1 MRLNSQ
7 HPTPNSQHPR
17 RKRSSIGRWA
27 LDVGRWTFRTNA
39 LALCTALVALPLA
52 SPAVT
57 DSFRSDCE
65 ALTRHPH
72 RLSGTEEGA
81 AAAAYMAE
89 RLEAIGVEQVVV
101 QPFSVAQTA
110 PRRCE
115 IHLEISDRTLPLLP
129 VRPNDIIPPT
139 TPPEGVSGPLVV
151 LESGCIDEFKATEVR
166 GAIVVMNYNCGAG
179 WMRAFRFGARAVV
192 FVRSGTCNA
201 EHAHYVE
208 VPANLP
214 RFYYDGSPADLPAGA
229 RATIHSEVPWQGG
242 TGRNVFG
249 FIRGSDPRFD
259 QDQEEMII
267 VAAALDS
274 FGEIPHLSPGAR
286 GGANCA
292 ALLKLADRFVQSRPR
307 RHVLIAAFDN
317 QARLHD
323 GARVFYRALETD
335 LGKPEEA
342 RIEGREK
349 SLLDEERFL
358 ANMDDLLAHE
368 QPLIES
374 SSVRRQLRSRLVD
387 RAAEHAAIIADSL
400 FKLRDEAHDL
410 RKLDPIPPAEQ
421 ARIDTIDTE
430 IGDTWLPRKDA
441 WNALRRALGRDETTD
456 LPPEVEERLLRITDE
471 VRDNIT
477 LRAEE
482 LIRERATLEAD
493 KTIRERI
500 GNLWIALHISL
511 ALGDTTP
518 HWGVIIGGDS
528 SMRSFND
535 NPGLYGKVQGV
546 FRRAHQSLIA
556 SGTSVSRFLVESVD
570 QSLPLTR
577 VLWASPGLVHS
588 GEMAGLFGIYN
599 VVIGTAHE
607 RLPFEGTPDDRLE
620 NLDLNR
626 IEQQTDEIAT
636 MLNSVA
642 TLAAG
647 SGEEPETP
655 RIAVDGTNQE
665 RAPSFNKLGS
675 VADQPGLSLR
685 RGIIASRDYSPSGFS
700 DRIPT
705 GPTVMGML
713 QGSSVPNTRMA
724 GAVVHVSL
732 MRPWSLSY
740 RAVKIPAF
748 DDFRIK
754 WTNQN
759 GLYELGPI
767 SGLNDDWRVRGFAA
781 VFDERGGV
789 RSVTDATSYENV
801 RYRLNVFRC
810 QSGYAVLPPQQRHFR
825 AAGDTVK
832 IMASRADA
840 VLDSKKSFS
849 TLADGVLAWYM
860 DERRKG
866 VKLFGLRNI
875 VGLNSG
881 PVGDHRRAA
890 DEDGTGSGFPADTA
904 WADLSPVAQSAADLW
919 RLNDARVEVLR
930 RKDILDSSLSELHGR
945 AEDLLIAA
953 ETEPSPLRRNAL
965 NTSAFWSSRTAYNK
979 ALGVLND
986 IVVAVLILLGLS
998 VPFSFAM
1005 ERVIIGA
1012 TTIYRQLIWFVVFFA
1027 LTFLTLY
1034 FSHPAFAIAN
1044 TPIIIFL
1051 GFAIVV
1057 MSVLVIGIIM
1067 RKFEAE
1073 LKAMQGM
1080 RSTVHAADVSRLSTF
1095 LAAMQMGIST
1105 MRRRPLRTALTAT
1118 TIVLL
1123 TFTILCFAS
1132 FSTQSGIVKLFSAPK
1147 PDYVGAWIH
1156 DVNWQSMSEDIL
1168 EVLEGRWG
1176 DEARIHP
1183 RYWVSRQSTDQA
1195 GVVLAREDGSR
1206 PATVSG
1212 LLGLTTAELDERP
1225 DLAALFGSGLDD
1237 HVLLSEGVARILGV
1251 TVGETM
1257 RVGGIPLTI
1266 GALLDPAMV
1275 ENLADMDGYA
1285 VLPVDFAQETSTTQ
1299 QETQS
1304 ADEQLSAERAWTSLS
1319 ADNVVIVEAAT
1330 ARRLGAQLYG
1340 VTLYTDTDSD
1350 AVSITE
1356 DLARMLPF
1364 PILGTRPEG
1373 VFRHVLGTVLAASGV
1388 GDLFFPILLGGLVIF
1403 GTMLGSVS
1411 DREREIYTFSALGL
1425 APRHVA
1431 TLFFA
1436 EAIVYSLIGGLGGYL
1451 LAQASVKVLS
1461 VLAQHGWVAVPEM
1474 NMTSTNTIVTI
1485 LIVMATVLVSA
1496 IYPAR
1501 KAASSANPGLMRV
1514 WKPPAPEGDLLDM
1527 VFPFT
1532 VSEYDITGVV
1542 SFLKEH
1548 FDNHS
1553 DTGLGQFMATNP
1565 RLVREES
1572 GMLGLD
1578 SELALAPF
1586 DLGVSQAFRLR
1597 SSPSGIPGIDEV
1609 RITLGRRSGQPKDW
1623 VRLNKVFLDDLRQQF
1638 LIWRSI
1644 PSETM
1649 EMYRERTLVT
1659 MGNGNG

>member
-1 MRLNSQ
+1 MMIAECRMSNVR
-7 HPTPNSQHPR
+7 PR
-17 RKRSSIGRWA
+17 RM
-27 LDVGRWTFRTNA
+27 LA
-39 LALCTALVALPLA
+39 LAVLA
-52 SPAVT
+52 GMLTTYGLAVT
-57 DSFRSDCE
+57 EGFRADCE

-72 RLSGTEEGA
+72 RLSGTPEGA
-81 AAAAYMAE
+81 DAAAYMAE
-89 RLEAIGVEQVVV
+89 RLEAIGVEQVIV

-129 VRPNDIIPPT
+129 VRPNDIIAPT
-139 TPPEGVSGPLVV
+139 TPPGGVSGPIVV
-151 LESGCIDEFKATEVR
+151 LESGRIDEFKETEVR
-166 GAIVVMNYNCGAG
+166 GAIVVMDYNCGSG
-179 WMRAFRFGARAVV
+179 WLRAFRFGARAVV
-192 FVRSGTCNA
+192 FVRSGTCSSA
-201 EHAHYVE
+201 HAHYVE
-208 VPANLP
+208 APANLP

-229 RATIHSEVPWQGG
+229 SATIHSEVPWQGG

-249 FIRGSDPRFD
+249 FIRGTDPLFD

-274 FGEIPHLSPGAR
+274 FGEVPHRSPGGR

-292 ALLKLADRFVQSRPR
+292 ALLKLAESFVTDRPR

-323 GARVFYRALETD
+323 GARVFYRALENDT
-335 LGKPEEA
+335 GKPEEA
-342 RIEGREK
+342 RIVGREK
-349 SLLDEERFL
+349 SLLKEEEFL
-358 ANMDDLLAHE
+358 ADMRDLLVHE
-368 QPLIES
+368 RPLLEVS
-374 SSVRRQLRSRLVD
+374 PVRRQLRSRLVD
-387 RAAEHAAIIADSL
+387 RAAEQAAIIAETL
-400 FKLRDEAHDL
+400 FKLRDEAHEL
-410 RKLDPIPPAEQ
+410 RKLDPIPPAKQ
-421 ARIDTIDTE
+421 DRIDTIDAQVS
-430 IGDTWLPRKDA
+430 GTWTPRKDA
-441 WNALRRALGRDETTD
+441 WNAVRRSLGRDETAD
-456 LPPEVEERLLRITDE
+456 VPPEVEERLQRITDE
-471 VRDNIT
+471 VRENIK
-477 LRAEE
+477 LRGAE
-482 LIRERATLEAD
+482 LLGERATLEAD
-493 KTIRERI
+493 KALRELI
-500 GNLWIALHISL
+500 GNYWTALHISL
-511 ALGDTTP
+511 AIGDTTP

-528 SMRSFND
+528 SIRSWND
-535 NPGLYGKVQGV
+535 NPGLYGKVQAV
-546 FRRAHQSLIA
+546 FHQAHQSLAA
-556 SGTSVSRFLVESVD
+556 SGQSDSHFLVESVD

-607 RLPFEGTPDDRLE
+607 RLPLEGTPDDTLV
-620 NLDLNR
+620 NLDLDR
-626 IEQQTDEIAT
+626 IEQQTAEIAT

-642 TLAAG
+642 TLSAG
-647 SGEEPETP
+647 ISDASDSG
-655 RIAVDGTNQE
+655 RITVDG
-665 RAPSFNKLGS
+665 PSVDAAHSYEQRGS

-685 RGIIASRDYSPSGFS
+685 RGIIAGRDYSPAGFS

-705 GPTVMGML
+705 GPAVMGML

-724 GAVVHVSL
+724 GAVVQIS
-732 MRPWSLSY
+732 MQRSWALSY
-740 RAVKIPAF
+740 RPVKVPAF
-748 DDFRIK
+748 DNFRVK

-767 SGLNDDWRVRGFAA
+767 FGLNDAWRVRGFAV

-789 RSVTDATSYENV
+789 RSVTDSTSFENV

-810 QSGYAVLPPQQRHFR
+810 QSGYAVLPPQQRYFR
-825 AAGDTVK
+825 SAGDAVK
-832 IMASRADA
+832 IMSSRADA
-840 VLDSKKSFS
+840 VLDAKKSFS
-849 TLADGVLAWYM
+849 AMADGVVTWYM

-866 VKLFGLRNI
+866 VKLFGLNNV

-881 PVGDHRRAA
+881 PVDDHRRAA
-890 DEDGTGSGFPADTA
+890 GEDGTGSGFPAGTT
-904 WADLSPVAQSAADLW
+904 WANQSPVAQSAGDLW

-945 AEDLLIAA
+945 AEDLLVAA
-953 ETEPSPLRRNAL
+953 ESEASPLRRSAL
-965 NTSAFWSSRTAYNK
+965 ATSAFWSSRTAYNK
-979 ALGVLND
+979 ALGVLDD
-986 IVVAVLILLGLS
+986 IVMAVLILLGLS
-998 VPFSFAM
+998 VPFAFAL

-1012 TTIYRQLIWFVVFFA
+1012 ATIYRQLIWFVVFFV

-1057 MSVLVIGIIM
+1057 MSVIVISIIM

-1080 RSTVHAADVSRLSTF
+1080 RSTVHAADVSKLSTF

-1147 PDYVGAWIH
+1147 PNYTGAWLH

-1168 EVLEGRWG
+1168 EVLQGRWG
-1176 DEARIHP
+1176 DEARLHP
-1183 RYWVSRQSTDQA
+1183 RYWISRQSADQA
-1195 GVVLAREDGSR
+1195 GVVLAREDGSQ

-1212 LLGLTTAELDERP
+1212 LLGLDAGELGERA
-1225 DLAALFGSGLDD
+1225 DLAALFGSDLDGRA
-1237 HVLLSEGVARILGV
+1237 LLSQGVARILGV
-1251 TVGETM
+1251 KVGDAI
-1257 RVGGIPLTI
+1257 RVGGLPLTV
-1266 GALLDPAMV
+1266 GALLDPALV
-1275 ENLADMDGYA
+1275 ENLADMDGSA
-1285 VLPVDFAQETSTTQ
+1285 VLPVDFAQETSTTR
-1299 QETQS
+1299 QEAQS
-1304 ADEQLSAERAWTSLS
+1304 ADDQLSAERAWTSLS
-1319 ADNVVIVEAAT
+1319 ADNAVVVASET

-1340 VTLYTDTDSD
+1340 VTLYTDSD
-1350 AVSITE
+1350 TAAVSITE

-1364 PILGTRPEG
+1364 PVLGTRPEG

-1388 GDLFFPILLGGLVIF
+1388 GDLFFPVLLGGLVIF

-1436 EAIVYSLIGGLGGYL
+1436 ESIVYSLIGGLGGYL
-1451 LAQASVKVLS
+1451 LAQASVKILS
-1461 VLAQHGWVAVPEM
+1461 VLAQYGWVRVPEM

-1485 LIVMATVLVSA
+1485 LIVMATVLISA
-1496 IYPAR
+1496 VYPAI
-1501 KAASSANPGLMRV
+1501 KASKSANPGLMRV
-1514 WKPPAPEGDLLDM
+1514 WKPPAPAGDLMDM

-1548 FDNHS
+1548 FDNYS

-1586 DLGVSQAFRLR
+1586 DLGVSQTFQLR
-1597 SSPSGIPGIDEV
+1597 SAPSGIPGIDEV
-1609 RITLGRRSGQPKDW
+1609 RIKLDRRSGQPKDW

-1649 EMYRERTLVT
+1649 EMYRERTLVA
-1659 MGNGNG
+1659 MGSNNG

>member
-1 MRLNSQ
+1 MGVVCLF
-7 HPTPNSQHPR
+7 
-17 RKRSSIGRWA
+17 
-27 LDVGRWTFRTNA
+27 V
-39 LALCTALVALPLA
+39 LCLPLICFA
-52 SPAVT
+52 IT
-57 DSFRSDCE
+57 DSFRADCE
-65 ALTRHPH
+65 SLTRHPH

-81 AAAAYMAE
+81 AAAAFMAE
-89 RLEAIGVEQVVV
+89 RLEAIGVEKVVV

-115 IHLEISDRTLPLLP
+115 IHLEISDRTLALHPM
-129 VRPNDIIPPT
+129 RPNDIITPT

-151 LESGCIDEFKATEVR
+151 LDSGRIDEFKEAEVR
-166 GAIVVMNYNCGAG
+166 GAIVVLDYNCGAG
-179 WMRAFRFGARAVV
+179 WIRAMRFGARAII
-192 FVRSGTCNA
+192 FVRGERCSS
-201 EHAHYVE
+201 EHSHYANL
-208 VPANLP
+208 PANLP
-214 RFYYDGSPADLPAGA
+214 RFYYDGNPVDLPAGA
-229 RATIHSEVPWQGG
+229 SATIHSEVPWKGG

-249 FIRGSDPRFD
+249 FIRGSDPQFD

-267 VAAALDS
+267 VAAPLDS
-274 FGEIPHLSPGAR
+274 FGEVPHLSPGAR

-292 ALLKLADRFVQSRPR
+292 TLLKLAESFVRTRPR

-349 SLLDEERFL
+349 SLLEEEQFL
-358 ANMDDLLAHE
+358 SDMRTLLASDM
-368 QPLIES
+368 PLLES
-374 SSVRRQLRSRLVD
+374 SPARRQLRSRLVD
-387 RAAEHAAIIADSL
+387 RAAEQAAMISERL
-400 FKLRDEAHDL
+400 FKLREEAHDL
-410 RKLDPIPPAEQ
+410 QKIKPIPDEKQ
-421 ARIDTIDTE
+421 ARIDTIEGEVT
-430 IGDTWLPRKDA
+430 GSLLPKKDA
-441 WNALRRALGRDETTD
+441 WNALRRALGRDRRDELTA
-456 LPPEVEERLLRITDE
+456 LPDEVDERLGRVTDGVRASLALRT
-471 VRDNIT
+471 
-477 LRAEE
+477 EE
-482 LIRERATLEAD
+482 LVRERATLEAD
-493 KTIRERI
+493 KTIRELI
-500 GNLWIALHISL
+500 GNYWIALHISL

-518 HWGVIIGGDS
+518 HWGAIIGGDS
-528 SMRSFND
+528 AAKSWND

-546 FRRAHQSLIA
+546 FRRAHHSLVA
-556 SGTSVSRFLVESVD
+556 SGAPASHFLVESVD
-570 QSLPLTR
+570 QSIPLTR
-577 VLWASPGLVHS
+577 VLWAAPGLVHS

-607 RLPFEGTPDDRLE
+607 RLPLEGTPDDTLA
-620 NLDLNR
+620 NLDLDR
-626 IEQQTDEIAT
+626 IEQQADEIAT

-647 SGEEPETP
+647 LREDAEAP
-655 RIAVDGTNQE
+655 RIAVEETVTEMGGPLGE
-665 RAPSFNKLGS
+665 LGS

-685 RGIIASRDYSPSGFS
+685 RGIIAGGDYAPAGFS

-724 GAVVHVSL
+724 GAVVQVSL
-732 MRPWSLSY
+732 RQPFTLSY
-740 RAVKIPAF
+740 KRLKIPAF
-748 DDFRIK
+748 DDFRVK

-767 SGLNDDWRVRGFAA
+767 AGLNDPWRVRGFAV

-810 QSGYAVLPPQQRHFR
+810 YSGYAILPPQQRHWR
-825 AAGDTVK
+825 SGADVVK
-832 IMASRADA
+832 IMSSRADA

-849 TLADGVLAWYM
+849 VMVDGVLAWYM

-866 VKLFGLRNI
+866 VKMFGLRNI

-881 PVGDHRRAA
+881 PIRDHRR
-890 DEDGTGSGFPADTA
+890 DEEEDGTGIGFVADTD
-904 WADLSPVAQSAADLW
+904 WADQSPVAQSAVDLW

-930 RKDILDSSLSELHGR
+930 GKDILDSSLSELHGR

-953 ETEPSPLRRNAL
+953 ETESSPLRRNAL
-965 NTSAFWSSRTAYNK
+965 ATSAFWASRTAYGK

-998 VPFSFAM
+998 VPFSFAL

-1012 TTIYRQLIWFVVFFA
+1012 TTIYRQLSWFVVFFV

-1057 MSVLVIGIIM
+1057 MSVIVISIIM

-1073 LKAMQGM
+1073 LKAMQGLT
-1080 RSTVHAADVSRLSTF
+1080 STVHASDVSRLSTF

-1147 PDYVGAWIH
+1147 PDYAGAWVH
-1156 DVNWQSMSEDIL
+1156 DVNWQSMSDDVL
-1168 EVLEGRWG
+1168 EVMTGRWG
-1176 DEARIHP
+1176 EEARILP
-1183 RYWVSRQSTDQA
+1183 RYWVSRQSSDQA

-1212 LLGLTTAELDERP
+1212 LLGLDPAELKERP
-1225 DLAALFGSGLDD
+1225 DLAALLGDELRDR
-1237 HVLLSEGVARILGV
+1237 VLLSEGVARIMGV
-1251 TVGETM
+1251 NAGETM
-1257 RVGGIPLTI
+1257 RVGGIPLTV
-1266 GALLDPAMV
+1266 GAILDPALV
-1275 ENLADMDGYA
+1275 ENLADMDGSA

-1299 QETQS
+1299 QEAQS
-1304 ADEQLSAERAWTSLS
+1304 ADDQLAAERAWTSLS
-1319 ADNVVIVEAAT
+1319 ADNAVIVSATT

-1340 VTLYTDTDSD
+1340 VTLYTDTDTA
-1350 AVSITE
+1350 AVAITE
-1356 DLARMLPF
+1356 DLSRMLPF
-1364 PILGTRPEG
+1364 PILGTRPDG

-1461 VLAQHGWVAVPEM
+1461 VLAQYGWVHVPEM

-1485 LIVMATVLVSA
+1485 LIVMATVLISA
-1496 IYPAR
+1496 VYPAM
-1501 KAASSANPGLMRV
+1501 KASRSANPGLMRV
-1514 WKPPAPEGDLLDM
+1514 WKPPAPEGDVMDM

-1548 FDNHS
+1548 FDNYS
-1553 DTGLGQFMATNP
+1553 DTGLGQFMATDP

-1586 DLGVSQAFRLR
+1586 DLGVSQAFQLR
-1597 SSPSGIPGIDEV
+1597 SAPSGIPGIDEV
-1609 RITLGRRSGQPKDW
+1609 RIRLDRRSGQPKDW
-1623 VRLNKVFLDDLRQQF
+1623 ARLNKIFLDDLRQQF

-1649 EMYRERTLVT
+1649 EMYRERTLVS
-1659 MGNGNG
+1659 MGNG

>member
-1 MRLNSQ
+1 MEGRKGVHSRSAL
-7 HPTPNSQHPR
+7 TWKLDIPR
-17 RKRSSIGRWA
+17 WILGVRSLLSTV
-27 LDVGRWTFRTNA
+27 LLLT
-39 LALCTALVALPLA
+39 LPLA
-52 SPAVT
+52 SIAIT
-57 DSFRSDCE
+57 DSFRADCE
-65 ALTRHPH
+65 ALTRHSH

-81 AAAAYMAE
+81 AAAAYVAK
-89 RLEAIGVEQVVV
+89 RLEAIGVDQVVV

-115 IHLEISDRTLPLLP
+115 LILEDGARSLALLP
-129 VRPNDIIPPT
+129 MRPNDIITPT
-139 TPPEGVSGPLVV
+139 TPPGGVRGPLVV
-151 LESGCIDEFKATEVR
+151 LESGRIEEFEATDVR
-166 GAIVVMNYNCGAG
+166 GAIVVMDYNCGDG
-179 WMRAFRFGARAVV
+179 WLRAFRYGARGIV
-192 FVRSGTCNA
+192 FVRHAMCAS
-201 EHAHYVE
+201 EHAHHAE

-214 RFYYDGSPADLPAGA
+214 RFYYAGDPADLPAGA

-249 FIRGSDPRFD
+249 FIRGSDPLFD

-267 VAAALDS
+267 VAAPLDS
-274 FGEIPHLSPGAR
+274 FGDVPHLAPGGR
-286 GGANCA
+286 GAANCA
-292 ALLKLADRFVQSRPR
+292 ALLRLAERFVQNRPR
-307 RHVLIAAFDN
+307 RHILIAAFDN
-317 QARLHD
+317 RARCHD

-335 LGKPEEA
+335 EGKPEEA
-342 RIEGREK
+342 LIEGREK
-349 SLLDEERFL
+349 SLLEEEQFVSDLR
-358 ANMDDLLAHE
+358 DLLVHDR
-368 QPLIES
+368 PLLES
-374 SSVRRQLRSRLVD
+374 SPARRQLRSRLVD
-387 RAAEHAAIIADSL
+387 RAAENAAIIAEVL
-400 FKLRDEAHDL
+400 FKLRDEAHEL
-410 RKLDPIPPAEQ
+410 RKADPLPPENE
-421 ARIDTIDTE
+421 ARIKAIEAEVT
-430 IGDTWLPRKDA
+430 DTWLPRKDA
-441 WNALRRALGRDETTD
+441 WNGLRRALGRDRRDELAD
-456 LPPEVEERLLRITDE
+456 LPPEVGERLRRITDE
-471 VRDNIT
+471 VRMQLT
-477 LRAEE
+477 LRTAELVE
-482 LIRERATLEAD
+482 ERATIEAD
-493 KTIRERI
+493 QTIRELI
-500 GNLWIALHISL
+500 GDYWTALHISL

-528 SMRSFND
+528 SIRSRND

-546 FRRAHQSLIA
+546 FRRAHQHLLA
-556 SGTSVSRFLVESVD
+556 AGKRDTHFLVESVD

-577 VLWASPGLVHS
+577 VLWSAPGLVHS

-599 VVIGTAHE
+599 VAIGTAHE
-607 RLPFEGTPDDRLE
+607 RLSLEGTPDDTLA
-620 NLDLNR
+620 NLDLDR
-626 IEQQTDEIAT
+626 IEQQAGEIAT
-636 MLNSVA
+636 LLNSVA

-647 SGEEPETP
+647 IGGAHDAL
-655 RIAVDGTNQE
+655 RIVVEGTGIKDFTADGQL
-665 RAPSFNKLGS
+665 SS

-685 RGIIASRDYSPSGFS
+685 RGIIAARDYAAAGFS

-724 GAVVHVSL
+724 GAVVQVTVR
-732 MRPWSLSY
+732 RPGSLSY
-740 RAVKIPAF
+740 KAIKTPAF
-748 DDFRIK
+748 DDFRVK

-759 GLYELGPI
+759 GLYELGPVH
-767 SGLNDDWRVRGFAA
+767 GLNDAWRARGFAV
-781 VFDERGGV
+781 VFDERGAV
-789 RSVTDATSYENV
+789 RSVTDATSFENV

-810 QSGYAVLPPQQRHFR
+810 HSGYTVLPPQQRCSR
-825 AAGDTVK
+825 TGADAVK
-832 IMASRADA
+832 IMSSRSDA

-849 TLADGVLAWYM
+849 AMADGVLAWYM

-866 VKLFGLRNI
+866 VKMFGLRNV

-881 PVGDHRRAA
+881 PVDDHRRGAE
-890 DEDGTGSGFPADTA
+890 EDGTGSGFAVGTE
-904 WADLSPVAQSAADLW
+904 WADQSPATRSAVDLW

-930 RKDILDSSLSELHGR
+930 EKDILDSSLSELHGR
-945 AEDLLIAA
+945 AEDLLSAS
-953 ETEPSPLRRNAL
+953 ETETSPLRRSAL
-965 NTSAFWSSRTAYNK
+965 ATSAFWASRTAYGK
-979 ALGVLND
+979 ALGVLDD
-986 IVVAVLILLGLS
+986 IVVAVLILLALS
-998 VPFSFAM
+998 VPFAFAL
-1005 ERVIIGA
+1005 ERVIVGA
-1012 TTIYRQLIWFVVFFA
+1012 TTIYRQLIWFVVFFV

-1057 MSVLVIGIIM
+1057 MSVIVIGIIM

-1080 RSTVHAADVSRLSTF
+1080 MSTVHAADVSRLSTF

-1105 MRRRPLRTALTAT
+1105 MRRRPLRTALTAV

-1147 PDYVGAWIH
+1147 PDYSGAWLH
-1156 DVNWQSMSEDIL
+1156 DVNWIPMSDDVL
-1168 EVLEGRWG
+1168 EVLEGRWSE
-1176 DEARIHP
+1176 EARIHP
-1183 RYWVSRQSTDQA
+1183 RYWVSRQSTEEA

-1212 LLGLTTAELDERP
+1212 LLGIDDAELKERF
-1225 DLAALFGSGLDD
+1225 DLAAVLGAELEKS
-1237 HVLLSEGVARILGV
+1237 VLLAEGLARVIGV
-1251 TVGETM
+1251 GAGDTI
-1257 RVGGIPLTI
+1257 RVRGIPLTV
-1266 GALLDPAMV
+1266 GAVLDPVLV
-1275 ENLADMDGYA
+1275 ENLADMDGSSL
-1285 VLPVDFAQETSTTQ
+1285 LPVDFAQETSTTQ
-1299 QETQS
+1299 QEAQS
-1304 ADEQLSAERAWTSLS
+1304 ADDQLATERAWTSLG
-1319 ADNVVIVEAAT
+1319 ADDVVIVSTAI

-1340 VTLYTDTDSD
+1340 VTLYTDTD
-1350 AVSITE
+1350 AAALTITE

-1364 PILGTRPEG
+1364 PVLGTRPEG

-1436 EAIVYSLIGGLGGYL
+1436 ESIVYSLIGGLGGYL

-1461 VLAQHGWVAVPEM
+1461 VMAQYGWVRVPEM

-1485 LIVMATVLVSA
+1485 LIVMATVLVSSV
-1496 IYPAR
+1496 YPAI
-1501 KAASSANPGLMRV
+1501 KASRSANPGLMRT
-1514 WKPPAPEGDLLDM
+1514 WKPPLPEGDVMDM

-1548 FDNHS
+1548 FDNYS
-1553 DTGLGQFMATNP
+1553 DTGLGQFMATDA
-1565 RLVREES
+1565 RLVKAEG

-1586 DLGVSQAFRLR
+1586 DLGVSQGFQLR
-1597 SSPSGIPGIDEV
+1597 SAPSEIPGIDEV
-1609 RITLGRRSGQPKDW
+1609 RIRLDRRSGQPKDW
-1623 VRLNKVFLDDLRQQF
+1623 ARLNKVFLDDLRQQF

-1644 PSETM
+1644 PAETM
-1649 EMYRERTLVT
+1649 ELYRERTLVS
-1659 MGNGNG
+1659 MGEGEGNG